1 MNMKDFKGLLPKIQ
15 NKLEEYKSFDKGK
28 RELAKG
34 VSTYLLAAGETW
46 NLSLDEMNFFFASGM
61 NLCSEVT
68 SVLYPKEKLENEEIN
83 IQGVENEQN

>member
-1 MNMKDFKGLLPKIQ
+1 
-15 NKLEEYKSFDKGK
+15 
-28 RELAKG
+28 
-34 VSTYLLAAGETW
+34 
-46 NLSLDEMNFFFASGM
+46 M